1 LAVVDLPGSKPRD
14 LTARGPQ
21 EMNPR
26 TITVD
31 PVATKLRRVGRLAR
45 HRMRIDGDALRN
57 GSHTDGT
64 LTVEITGLGSPV
76 AGAPDEF
83 EWSADRPIALVIVRA
98 GVDGD
103 DVSFHVGPATAGVA
117 RPASASDGSGLR
129 YVAFC
134 YDAPIEAAGQPASAA
149 SPLTTLPAAPVASP
163 AFAPTVRDRRSI
175 LSLLLGGTRR
185 RSASGSPA

>member
-1 LAVVDLPGSKPRD
+1 
-14 LTARGPQ
+14 
-21 EMNPR
+21 MNPG
-26 TITVD
+26 TITID
-31 PVATKLRRVGRLAR
+31 PVETKLRRVGRVAR

-57 GSHTDGT
+57 GRHTDGT
-64 LTVEITGLGSPV
+64 LTVEISGLASPV

-103 DVSFHVGPATAGVA
+103 DVSFHVGPATSGVA

-134 YDAPIEAAGQPASAA
+134 YDAPIETAGQPAAA
-149 SPLTTLPAAPVASP
+149 AAPLAALPAAAVASP
-163 AFAPTVRDRRSI
+163 AFAPTLRDRRSI

-185 RSASGSPA
+185 RSASGAPA